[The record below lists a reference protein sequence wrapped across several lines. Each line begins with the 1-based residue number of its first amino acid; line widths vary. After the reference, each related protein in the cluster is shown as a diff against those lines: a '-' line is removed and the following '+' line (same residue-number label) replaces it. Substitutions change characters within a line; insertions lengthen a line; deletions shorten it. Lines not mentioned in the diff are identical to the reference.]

1 MVLFEEVTKICLI
14 FVPRKESYSVKHS
27 ELSLD
32 AQASAKNLLIYS
44 LLHFFALKCNYVF
57 YLVGNH

>member
-14 FVPRKESYSVKHS
+14 FVPRKEPYSVKHS

-32 AQASAKNLLIYS
+32 AQASAKKILIYS
-44 LLHFFALKCNYVF
+44 LLHFFVLKRKYCF